1 MLAGRTFFSAGIR
14 LRFSLSRRHLIRLP
28 AGLAV
33 AGAAGRTIAREPD
46 QSARD
51 VLARLIGPRA
61 GDFNFHLDTI
71 PAARP
76 WHHTIARG
84 GRVRIEGSDP
94 VALTRGAYDFLKR
107 TGAASM
113 SWEGDRIAL
122 PARFADLDSGRIES
136 PFRHRAYLNP
146 CTYGYTTP
154 WWNWRR
160 WEREIDWMALHGI
173 DMPLA
178 LEGQEYV
185 WRALWREAGLTDAQ
199 LAGHFSAA
207 PFIPW
212 ERMGNIEGYMAPLSP
227 AWIDRKRDLQIRI
240 LDRMRSLGMKP
251 VLPAF
256 AGYVPAAF
264 AETHPEARLYRM
276 RSWESFPG
284 TYWLDPADPLF
295 AQLAGRFLSLY
306 GATYGDGDFYLAD
319 SFNETL
325 PPLTDDGSDVRDAHY
340 GDATANHGTAAA
352 PVVSPEQ
359 RDSRLATYGR
369 ALYDSIRQSRPDA
382 TWVMQGWLF
391 GADRNFWSAEAIGA
405 FLSRVPDNKLLVLDI
420 GNDRYP
426 DVWSRAQA
434 FHGKHWIYGYV
445 HNYGGSNP
453 VYGDLDFYQRDLKA
467 LTERGDTGNLCGFGV
482 FPEGLHATSVVY
494 EYLYDL
500 AWGDLGKSPAD
511 WLPAYLAARYGA
523 VTPALIEGW
532 SDLIAGCLRTRY
544 WTPRWWRGEA
554 GAYLLFKRPRLD
566 LAEFEGHPGDH
577 AALDR
582 AVRRLTALAGA
593 YPDGSLL
600 QYDLIDAARH
610 LASIEIDTILQRTLT
625 AYGQGDLAAGDQARQ
640 KAASLVSA
648 VDALIGT
655 QQESLASWTN
665 DAAASAGDPAE
676 ARDFV
681 RQARLQITVWGGS
694 GGLHD
699 YASKAWQGLYSGF
712 YLPRWT
718 LFLDELRRATDSG
731 AAFDQPAVT
740 ARLAAWEHDWA
751 NRDETERRL
760 RPADPVQAVRDL
772 LSHLGQT

>member
-1 MLAGRTFFSAGIR
+1 MAGRVFLPTGIR
-14 LRFSLSRRHLIRLP
+14 LRISLSRRHLISLP

-33 AGAAGRTIAREPD
+33 AGAAGRTAALESSQP
-46 QSARD
+46 ARD
-51 VLARLIGPRA
+51 ALARLIGPRA
-61 GDFNFHLDTI
+61 GDFEFHLDPI
-71 PAARP
+71 PSDRP
-76 WHHTIARG
+76 WHRAVARG
-84 GRVRIEGSDP
+84 GTVRIEGSDTI
-94 VALTRGAYDFLKR
+94 ALTRGAYDFLKR

-136 PFRHRAYLNP
+136 SFRHRAYLNP

-154 WWNWRR
+154 WWSWPR

-178 LEGQEYV
+178 LEGQEHV
-185 WRALWREAGLTDAQ
+185 WRALWRETGLTDEQ
-199 LAGHFSAA
+199 LSGHFSAA

-212 ERMGNIEGYMAPLSP
+212 ERMGNIEGYLAPLSS
-227 AWIDRKRDLQIRI
+227 AWIDKKRELQVRI
-240 LDRMRSLGMKP
+240 LERMRSLGMKP

-264 AETHPEARLYRM
+264 AERHPEARIYRM

-295 AQLAGRFLSLY
+295 ARLAARFLSLY
-306 GATYGDGDFYLAD
+306 GATYGDGDYYLAD

-340 GDATANHGTAAA
+340 GDATANRGDAAA
-352 PVVSPEQ
+352 PAISPEQ
-359 RDSRLATYGR
+359 RDARLARYGR
-369 ALYDSIRQSRPDA
+369 AIYDSIRQSRPDA

-391 GADRNFWSAEAIGA
+391 GADRTFWSAEAVKA
-405 FLSRVPDNKLLVLDI
+405 FLSGVPDDRLMVLDI

-426 DVWSRAQA
+426 DVWTRAQA
-434 FHGKHWIYGYV
+434 FHGKSWVYGYV

-467 LTERGDTGNLCGFGV
+467 LTERGDTGNLSGFGV
-482 FPEGLHATSVVY
+482 FPEGLHSTSAVY

-500 AWGDLGKSPAD
+500 AWGSLDMPPAD
-511 WLPAYLAARYGA
+511 WLPGYLAARYGR

-554 GAYLLFKRPRLD
+554 GAYLLFKRPRVE

-582 AVRRLTALAGA
+582 AVRRLAGLAAA

-600 QYDLIDAARH
+600 QYDLIDATRH
-610 LASIEIDTILQRTLT
+610 LAGIEIDTLLQRTLT
-625 AYGQGDLAAGDQARQ
+625 AYGKADLAAGDRARRQA
-640 KAASLVSA
+640 ATLVTA
-648 VDALIGT
+648 IDTLIGT
-655 QQESLASWTN
+655 QQETLASWTA
-665 DAAASAGDPAE
+665 DAAAAAGTTAE

-681 RQARLQITVWGGS
+681 HQARLQVTVWGGS

-699 YASKAWQGLYSGF
+699 YASKAWQGLYSDF

-718 LFLDELRRATDSG
+718 RFLDEMRRAAAAGT
-731 AAFDQPAVT
+731 AFDQPAVT
-740 ARLAAWEHDWA
+740 ARIADWEREWA
-751 NRDETERRL
+751 NHDAVERPR
-760 RPADPVQAVRDL
+760 RPAHPLQAVRDL
-772 LSHLGQT
+772 LGHLGRA

>member
-1 MLAGRTFFSAGIR
+1 M
-14 LRFSLSRRHLIRLP
+14 
-28 AGLAV
+28 AV
-33 AGAAGRTIAREPD
+33 AGAAGRTAALVSSQP
-46 QSARD
+46 ARD
-51 VLARLIGPRA
+51 ALARLIGPRA
-61 GDFNFHLDTI
+61 GDFDFQID
-71 PAARP
+71 PSPSDRP
-76 WHHTIARG
+76 WHRAVASNGT
-84 GRVRIEGSDP
+84 VRIEGSDT

-107 TGAASM
+107 TGAAAM
-113 SWEGDRIAL
+113 SWEGDRVAL
-122 PARFADLDSGRIES
+122 PARFADFDSGRVES

-154 WWNWRR
+154 WWDWSR

-185 WRALWREAGLTDAQ
+185 WRALWREAGLTDDQ

-212 ERMGNIEGYMAPLSP
+212 ERMGNIEGYLAPLSP
-227 AWIDRKRDLQIRI
+227 DWIDKKRDLQVRI

-264 AETHPEARLYRM
+264 AERHPQARIYRM

-295 AQLAGRFLSLY
+295 GQLAARFLSLY
-306 GATYGDGDFYLAD
+306 GATYGDGDYYLAD

-325 PPLTDDGSDVRDAHY
+325 PPLTDDGSDMRDAHY
-340 GDATANHGTAAA
+340 GDATANHGAAAA
-352 PVVSPEQ
+352 PAVSPEQ
-359 RDSRLATYGR
+359 RDARLARYGR
-369 ALYDSIRQSRPDA
+369 AIYDSIRQSRPDA

-391 GADRNFWSAEAIGA
+391 GADRTFWSAEAIKA
-405 FLSRVPDNKLLVLDI
+405 FLSDVPDDRLMVLDI

-426 DVWSRAQA
+426 DAWTRAEA
-434 FHGKHWIYGYV
+434 FHGKSWIYGYV

-467 LTERGDTGNLCGFGV
+467 LTGRSDRGNLSGFGV
-482 FPEGLHATSVVY
+482 FPEGLHSNSVVY

-500 AWGDLGKSPAD
+500 AWGSLDKTPAE
-511 WLPAYLAARYGA
+511 WLPFYLAARYGT

-532 SDLIAGCLRTRY
+532 SDLIAGCLSTRY
-544 WTPRWWRGEA
+544 WTPRWWHGQA
-554 GAYLLFKRPRLD
+554 GAYLLFKRPKVEM
-566 LAEFEGHPGDH
+566 AEFEGHPGDH

-582 AVRRLTALAGA
+582 AVRRLAGLAGA

-610 LASIEIDTILQRTLT
+610 LASIEIDTLLQQTLRAYAKGDLT
-625 AYGQGDLAAGDQARQ
+625 AGDKARRQAAA
-640 KAASLVSA
+640 LVTA
-648 VDALIGT
+648 IDTLIGT
-655 QQESLASWTN
+655 QQETLASWTA
-665 DAAASAGDPAE
+665 DAAAAAGTPAE
-676 ARDFV
+676 AREFV
-681 RQARLQITVWGGS
+681 RQARLQVTVWGGS

-699 YASKAWQGLYSGF
+699 YASKAWQGLYADF

-718 LFLDELRRATDSG
+718 QFLDELRRAAAAGT
-731 AAFDQPAVT
+731 AFDQPAVT
-740 ARLAAWEHDWA
+740 ARLADWERAWA
-751 NRDETERRL
+751 SRETPERRR
-760 RPADPVQAVRDL
+760 RPTHPLQAVRDL
-772 LSHLGQT
+772 LGHLGRA

>member
-1 MLAGRTFFSAGIR
+1 
-14 LRFSLSRRHLIRLP
+14 
-28 AGLAV
+28 
-33 AGAAGRTIAREPD
+33 
-46 QSARD
+46 
-51 VLARLIGPRA
+51 LARLIGSRA
-61 GDFNFHLDTI
+61 GDFEFHIDPTSSD
-71 PAARP
+71 RP
-76 WHHTIARG
+76 WHHTVARG
-84 GRVRIEGSDP
+84 GKVRIEGSDT

-107 TGAASM
+107 TGAAAM

-122 PARFADLDSGRIES
+122 PARFADLDSGRIAS
-136 PFRHRAYLNP
+136 SFRHRAYLNP

-154 WWNWRR
+154 WWDWSR

-178 LEGQEYV
+178 LEGQEHV
-185 WRALWREAGLTDAQ
+185 WRSLWRESGLTDED

-212 ERMGNIEGYMAPLSP
+212 ERMGNIEGYLTPLSP

-264 AETHPEARLYRM
+264 AERHPQARIYRM

-306 GATYGDGDFYLAD
+306 GATYGDGDYYLAD

-325 PPLTDDGSDVRDAHY
+325 PPLTDDGSDVRDAQY
-340 GDATANHGTAAA
+340 GDATANHGAAAA
-352 PVVSPEQ
+352 PAVSAEQ
-359 RDSRLATYGR
+359 RDARLATYGR
-369 ALYDSIRQSRPDA
+369 AIYGSIRQSRPDA
-382 TWVMQGWLF
+382 IWVMQGWLF

-405 FLSRVPDNKLLVLDI
+405 FLSGVPDDKLLVLDI

-434 FHGKHWIYGYV
+434 FHGKNWIYGYV

-467 LTERGDTGNLCGFGV
+467 LTERGDTGNLSGFGI
-482 FPEGLHATSVVY
+482 FPEGLHSNSVVY

-500 AWGDLGKSPAD
+500 AWGSLNTAPAD
-511 WLPAYLAARYGA
+511 WLPGYLAARYGA

-532 SDLIAGCLRTRY
+532 TELIAGCLRTRY

-566 LAEFEGHPGDH
+566 LAEFEGHPGDR

-582 AVRRLTALAGA
+582 GVRRLAALAGT
-593 YPDGSLL
+593 YPQGSLL
-600 QYDLIDAARH
+600 QYDLIDATRH
-610 LASIEIDTILQRTLT
+610 LASLEIDTILQRTLT
-625 AYGQGDLAAGDQARQ
+625 AYGQGDLAGGDQARHQ
-640 KAASLVSA
+640 ATALVLA
-648 VDALIGT
+648 VDTLIGT
-655 QQESLASWTN
+655 QQESLASWTD
-665 DAAASAGDPAE
+665 DAARSARSPEE
-676 ARDFV
+676 AQDFV
-681 RQARLQITVWGGS
+681 RQARLQITLWGGS
-694 GGLHD
+694 GNLHD
-699 YASKAWQGLYSGF
+699 YASKAWQGLYADF

-718 LFLDELRRATDSG
+718 LFLDKLREAAASG
-731 AAFDQPAVT
+731 GAFDQPAVG
-740 ARLAAWEHDWA
+740 ARLADWERAWVNSEA
-751 NRDETERRL
+751 PARRR
-760 RPADPVQAVRDL
+760 RPTHPLKAVRDL
-772 LSHLGQT
+772 LDHLARA